1 MLTLLRRLGQALLA
15 AMFIKGGFEAARN
28 PGGRVA
34 KAAALGL
41 PDPALVVR
49 ANGAAMVVGGVAL
62 ALNVLPKLAAAGLVA
77 SLIPTTIA
85 GHPFWREEQPAARN
99 GQLIQ
104 FLKNTG
110 LLGGLVLVLAER
122 GRGAERPS
130 AAS

>member
-62 ALNVLPKLAAAGLVA
+62 ALNVLPKLAA
-77 SLIPTTIA
+77 P
-85 GHPFWREEQPAARN
+85 N